1 MRGGPA
7 ACARPHLERYG
18 PAAVRV
24 HLRERQRDGVR
35 DRCLPF
41 ALSCGR
47 GMRAA
52 KQKKAREGF
61 TRAWVRRSAGGDG
74 RRATGAT
81 RGRLG
86 GDGSGSISGSGC
98 ALDSMASVEVSIL
111 RISISSISPDLS
123 SSYASKMILNLS
135 SGVPLGVHRASRA
148 DPRHLFVA
156 YAAADLY
163 IQRMHRDYAHPVV

>member
-1 MRGGPA
+1 MHVGPSERA
-7 ACARPHLERYG
+7 EATREAC
-18 PAAVRV
+18 
-24 HLRERQRDGVR
+24 D
-35 DRCLPF
+35 
-41 ALSCGR
+41 
-47 GMRAA
+47 
-52 KQKKAREGF
+52 
-61 TRAWVRRSAGGDG
+61 GGDKG
-74 RRATGAT
+74 ATGAT
-81 RGRLG
+81 IG
-86 GDGSGSISGSGC
+86 GDENGSISGSGC

-163 IQRMHRDYAHPVV
+163 TADASRLCAHPVV